1 MYSNDAISYEVFV
14 ADPIPLNVNGRLPNG
29 EHHMFSPLAST
40 VIYGKND
47 AVLTEAPLT
56 INQAKAL
63 GDWIE
68 ARGKNLTHI
77 FASHGHGDHRFT
89 AGLLAERFGARIV
102 AAAGTIEQM
111 RLSASIRD
119 VFWDKLWPEQIP
131 PSPITVVTVPENH
144 FTLEGHDVL
153 IVEVGHGDTDDS
165 AVLYVADLALVVAG
179 DVIYNGVHQYL
190 GESANG
196 GRDGWRHA
204 IDSVKALQPRWI
216 VASHKNEKVD
226 DDAARVIEETRRYLN
241 DADDQLAKTDTA
253 RGFFNAMLQHYPN
266 RHFGATTLWAG
277 TNALYALRDGGDVI
291 QASLDGWFK

>member
-1 MYSNDAISYEVFV
+1 
-14 ADPIPLNVNGRLPNG
+14 
-29 EHHMFSPLAST
+29 
-40 VIYGKND
+40 
-47 AVLTEAPLT
+47 
-56 INQAKAL
+56 
-63 GDWIE
+63 
-68 ARGKNLTHI
+68 
-77 FASHGHGDHRFT
+77 
-89 AGLLAERFGARIV
+89 
-102 AAAGTIEQM
+102 
-111 RLSASIRD
+111 
-119 VFWDKLWPEQIP
+119 
-131 PSPITVVTVPENH
+131 
-144 FTLEGHDVL
+144 
-153 IVEVGHGDTDDS
+153 
-165 AVLYVADLALVVAG
+165 
-179 DVIYNGVHQYL
+179 VIYNGVHQYL